1 MAVAQSKY
9 LIEIE
14 LVDGKAQA
22 RLNGVSVSLGEVDKQ
37 LKNVRKSTTETT
49 TATKQLTE
57 AQKKQVDKSGLAGA
71 TLVELGR
78 TISDL
83 PFGITAITN
92 NLSQLATLFT
102 TLIASTGGVGNAFQI
117 LSRQIRG
124 PLGIILGFQVAI
136 ALLEVFAQRLR
147 RTKKESDDLT
157 KSFEKFSMQAGAT
170 IAELE
175 LLLGVIQNNSTG
187 ALDFDRALSQLEKN
201 FPLLVKQLK
210 VAGVTTE
217 DLKNKTNEARR
228 ITDQFTQSILRQA
241 RARAIFNRLQ
251 EIEGL
256 LIQEEIKLKL
266 DLEDLEEQRVQSI
279 SARNRK
285 LSRDGAVFTE
295 SVEELAERQN
305 EASRKRV
312 KQRQE
317 EFDDETEKLEQ
328 EKQILLEKLNTSEVL
343 ERFEIKGLD
352 VRIKSVGIKELEID
366 ADNLL
371 TETNTKNTNV
381 RIENSDKELR
391 VRLRNLSLLSR
402 YLKSGADAF
411 GEQTVANKAINVSA
425 ATIDAYVAFNRV
437 LAEFRGSPVL
447 RTIAAAAVL
456 ATGLANVKKI
466 LAVKIPGKS
475 DRASSAGAG
484 GAGGNVFQA
493 PDFNIVGASAQ
504 SQLAQTIAGAEAK
517 PVRAFVVG
525 KDITTQQEL
534 DRNTTRTASFG

>member
-124 PLGIILGFQVAI
+124 PLGIILGFQIAI

-201 FPLLVKQLK
+201 FPLLVSQLK

-228 ITDQFTQSILRQA
+228 ITDQFT
-241 RARAIFNRLQ
+241 
-251 EIEGL
+251 
-256 LIQEEIKLKL
+256 
-266 DLEDLEEQRVQSI
+266 
-279 SARNRK
+279 
-285 LSRDGAVFTE
+285 
-295 SVEELAERQN
+295 
-305 EASRKRV
+305 
-312 KQRQE
+312 
-317 EFDDETEKLEQ
+317 
-328 EKQILLEKLNTSEVL
+328 
-343 ERFEIKGLD
+343 
-352 VRIKSVGIKELEID
+352 
-366 ADNLL
+366 
-371 TETNTKNTNV
+371 
-381 RIENSDKELR
+381 
-391 VRLRNLSLLSR
+391 
-402 YLKSGADAF
+402 
-411 GEQTVANKAINVSA
+411 
-425 ATIDAYVAFNRV
+425 
-437 LAEFRGSPVL
+437 
-447 RTIAAAAVL
+447 
-456 ATGLANVKKI
+456 
-466 LAVKIPGKS
+466 
-475 DRASSAGAG
+475 
-484 GAGGNVFQA
+484 
-493 PDFNIVGASAQ
+493 
-504 SQLAQTIAGAEAK
+504 
-517 PVRAFVVG
+517 
-525 KDITTQQEL
+525 
-534 DRNTTRTASFG
+534 

>member
-201 FPLLVKQLK
+201 FPLLVSQLK

-256 LIQEEIKLKL
+256 LIQEEIELKL

-343 ERFEIKGLD
+343 ERFEIKALD

-366 ADNLL
+366 TDNLL

-437 LAEFRGSPVL
+437 LAEFTGPL
-447 RTIAAAAVL
+447 RIVAAAAVL

-475 DRASSAGAG
+475 DRASSAGAR